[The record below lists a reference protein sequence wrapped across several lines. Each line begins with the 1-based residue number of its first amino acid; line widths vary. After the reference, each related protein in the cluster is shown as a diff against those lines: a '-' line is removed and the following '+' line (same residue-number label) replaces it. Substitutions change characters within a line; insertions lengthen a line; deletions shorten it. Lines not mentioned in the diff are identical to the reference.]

1 MSIVIIGAPG
11 AGKST
16 VGKRLARKL
25 GRTYVDVDQRIEE
38 VEGKPVAEIFADEGE
53 EYFRAL
59 EQEATLELLDA
70 FDVVSLGGGAVM
82 NHGIREALENS
93 DHEIIWLK
101 VSIGQA
107 TRRVGM
113 NKARP
118 LLLGNVRG
126 RLIELLRERNP
137 VYEALATQ
145 IVETDGRGSVEVAD
159 ELAAERGAEQ

>member
-1 MSIVIIGAPG
+1 MSIVLMGSPG

-16 VGKRLARKL
+16 TGKRLARKL
-25 GRTYVDVDQRIEE
+25 GKTFVDVDHRIEE
-38 VEGKPVAEIFADEGE
+38 VVGKPVAEIFADEGE

-59 EQEATLELLDA
+59 EQEATIELLETYDIVA
-70 FDVVSLGGGAVM
+70 LGGGAVM
-82 NHGIREALENS
+82 NPAIQEALKG
-93 DHEIIWLK
+93 HEVIWLK

-126 RLIELLRERNP
+126 RLIELLRERTP
-137 VYEALATQ
+137 VYERLATQ

-159 ELAAERGAEQ
+159 MLAAERGAQ